1 MRETLIE
8 GQGNFGSVEGDPPAA
23 MRYTEAR
30 LTHLGTA
37 LMADMEKSTVDF
49 VPNYDERLTEPVVFP
64 AAFPNLLVNGGT
76 GIAVGMATNMPPHN
90 LGEVIDAICAQI
102 DKPDI
107 TLDGLMKYVK
117 GPDFPTGCQLCGVG
131 GIRQYLETGRGSVK
145 VRGKAGIEELKGN
158 REQIVITEIP
168 YNVNRATLV
177 KRDANPKVVINT
189 LYKHTALESSFPI
202 TMLAIDHGKP
212 KLLSLKEAIFCYI
225 EHRRE
230 VVLRRT
236 RHLLDEAEVRAEKL
250 EAFLI
255 ALANLDDFIRIIRG
269 SKNREEA
276 KVKLLAFEFTKKQIE
291 KFGVKIRSEVRLTD
305 GEYLLSEQQVDD
317 ILELRLY
324 QLTGLESDKVLAEYH
339 TLLSTIED
347 LLDILAR
354 EERVLGIIK
363 SELGEIKTKY
373 AGPRLTDIVPDE
385 GEINIEDL
393 ITNEGCIITVTHR
406 GFIKRTAV
414 SNYRAQKRGGKGV
427 IGMQTRE
434 ATAENEEDDFV
445 EHLFTASTHD
455 YLVFFTKKGRC
466 YVEKAYNIPEMGRAA
481 KGRSIANLLEFKPG
495 EEIAAVMRIQSKSG
509 AGKDETW
516 DENQH
521 ILFATKTGVIK
532 KSNLSSYRNIRKG
545 GIIAINIEDGD
556 ELIAALMTDGHNEVV
571 LITKDGMSI
580 RFSEED
586 IRDMGRTATGV
597 WGIRPGKGDFVIGTA
612 LVVADATLLVAGAN
626 GVGKRTEF
634 DEYRLQG
641 RGGKGIITMKVTDKT
656 GDVVGAL
663 SVREADE
670 IMLITS
676 GGQSVRTR
684 VSEIRMTGRNAQGVR
699 LIGLGEGEHLQAMA
713 PVVSESQEEA
723 VENIE
728 A

>member
-1 MRETLIE
+1 I
-8 GQGNFGSVEGDPPAA
+8 
-23 MRYTEAR
+23 
-30 LTHLGTA
+30 
-37 LMADMEKSTVDF
+37 
-49 VPNYDERLTEPVVFP
+49 
-64 AAFPNLLVNGGT
+64 
-76 GIAVGMATNMPPHN
+76 
-90 LGEVIDAICAQI
+90 
-102 DKPDI
+102 
-107 TLDGLMKYVK
+107 LD
-117 GPDFPTGCQLCGVG
+117 
-131 GIRQYLETGRGSVK
+131 
-145 VRGKAGIEELKGN
+145 
-158 REQIVITEIP
+158 
-168 YNVNRATLV
+168 
-177 KRDANPKVVINT
+177 
-189 LYKHTALESSFPI
+189 
-202 TMLAIDHGKP
+202 
-212 KLLSLKEAIFCYI
+212 
-225 EHRRE
+225 
-230 VVLRRT
+230 
-236 RHLLDEAEVRAEKL
+236 
-250 EAFLI
+250 
-255 ALANLDDFIRIIRG
+255 
-269 SKNREEA
+269 
-276 KVKLLAFEFTKKQIE
+276 
-291 KFGVKIRSEVRLTD
+291 
-305 GEYLLSEQQVDD
+305 
-317 ILELRLY
+317 
-324 QLTGLESDKVLAEYH
+324 
-339 TLLSTIED
+339 
-347 LLDILAR
+347 R
-354 EERVLGIIK
+354 EERVLDIIK
-363 SELGEIKTKY
+363 TELREIKTKY

-414 SNYRAQKRGGKGV
+414 SAYRAQKRGGKGV

-434 ATAENEEDDFV
+434 AKAEDEEDDFV

-495 EEIAAVMRIQSKSG
+495 EEIAAVMRIQAKSG
-509 AGKDETW
+509 ADKDETW
-516 DENQH
+516 DENLH
-521 ILFATKTGVIK
+521 ILFATRTGVIK

-545 GIIAINIEDGD
+545 GIIAINIEEGD

-597 WGIRPGKGDFVIGTA
+597 WGIRPDKKDFVIGAA

-634 DEYRLQG
+634 DEYRLQK

-656 GDVVGAL
+656 GVVVSAL

-699 LIGLGEGEHLQAMA
+699 LIGLGEGEKLQAMA
-713 PVVSESQEEA
+713 PVVSQSLEDEA
-723 VENIE
+723 ENSE